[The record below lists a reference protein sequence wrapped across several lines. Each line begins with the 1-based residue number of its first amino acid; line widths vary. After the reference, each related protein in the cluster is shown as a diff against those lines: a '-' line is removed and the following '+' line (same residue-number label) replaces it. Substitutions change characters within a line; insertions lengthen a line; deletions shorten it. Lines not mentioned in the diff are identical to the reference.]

1 MANTVAKLLEE
12 VERVSFAPANQIT
25 FSTADILAIA
35 DEVIESQIQPKIVL
49 AREGYFIKTA
59 TFTVTADQSHYEI
72 PDRAA
77 GAGFRDIKMVDS
89 SGRNTELIY
98 QDFKGIRTTETGT
111 PKYFYLEENSIVL
124 YPTPNATTGTLKI
137 WYPIKANKLVELTA
151 TGVVASWGATQVIVD
166 TIPSTWSTG
175 DSFDFIKGTGN
186 HETRAIDKATTLIS
200 GTTLTFATDA
210 IPSDIAVG
218 DHIAVVQETSLVQIP
233 SVFVRVLARGVAA
246 EMIGDMNQPAAKK
259 LIERFDIGLENALKL
274 ITPRV
279 VGAPKYIV
287 NENW

>member
-1 MANTVAKLLEE
+1 MSNTVANLLSEI
-12 VERVSFAPANQIT
+12 ERVSFAPANQIT

-49 AREGYFIKTA
+49 AREGYFVKTESY
-59 TFTVTADQSHYEI
+59 TITANQSHYEI

-77 GAGFRDIKMVDS
+77 GAGFRDIVKVDS
-89 SGRNTELIY
+89 SGRNKKLIY
-98 QDFKGIRTTETGT
+98 QDFSDIRTSETGT
-111 PKYFYLEENSIVL
+111 PQYFYLEENSIVL

-137 WYPIKANKLVELTA
+137 WYPIKANKLVELTSTA
-151 TGVVASWGATQVIVD
+151 VVASWGATQVIVN
-166 TIPSTWSTG
+166 TIPSAWATG

-186 HETRAIDKATTLIS
+186 HELRAIDKATTLIS
-200 GTTLTFATDA
+200 GTTLTFAVDA

-218 DHIAVVQETSLVQIP
+218 DHIALVQETSLVQIP

-246 EMIGDMNQPAAKK
+246 EMIGDMNQPASKK
-259 LIERFDIGLENALKL
+259 LLERFDKGLENALKL